1 MKEKN
6 RQMVH
11 SRKFIDQILFIND
24 LHIYNKNGL
33 HIHFGL
39 IRNPLKAGEINRSR
53 DE

>member
-11 SRKFIDQILFIND
+11 SRNFIDQILFIND

-33 HIHFGL
+33 HINFDVN
-39 IRNPLKAGEINRSR
+39 RNHLKAGEINRNR